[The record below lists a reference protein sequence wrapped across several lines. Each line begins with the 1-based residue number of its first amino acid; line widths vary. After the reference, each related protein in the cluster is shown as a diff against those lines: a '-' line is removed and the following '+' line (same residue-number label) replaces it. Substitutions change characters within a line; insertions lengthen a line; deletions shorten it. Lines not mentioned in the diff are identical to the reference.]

1 MAHRSTRSDFTMSE
15 RDFAAP
21 RRPPPRGY
29 DDVEFDRHSPAP
41 RRGPPVREYE
51 DLEMDR
57 TPAFLRDDRRSEAG
71 PLVLR
76 SREVETVD
84 RRRRSP
90 SPGFRYRDSRLLSR
104 EPSMERRSSR
114 FVDRSPSPP
123 PVRVESRMSMI
134 DRRRERSPSPEKERD
149 FIRLRIE
156 REREKE
162 RAPSPSPSPSPP
174 PPAPAPQVIRG
185 PTIEREVITHYR
197 DIDHGIER
205 AKQPSPPPPPRRAA
219 SRPRER
225 EMRETDIDIYTS
237 RTETDIDVRSRAR
250 SRSRPAAAR
259 PRILQ
264 RPSSFD
270 EEDVIIH
277 RNRNELRITDTRRRS
292 HSAAPVP
299 DYEDEAEYIT
309 SKIDSR
315 GQMGEAWHGA
325 TKDWTIIDVPPGTER
340 VKMDGVGGGGAE
352 VTWQRYNGVRRAR
365 FVPDR
370 EGTVVSSSPTTV
382 SEPLR
387 GRERERESSH
397 ERERLSVSIFD
408 GRDKSR
414 DRDVEFEDRRIS
426 IREGD
431 RVPNRRRNDMWTEIT
446 KDLVVREAIERLGY
460 EYEETEWFFYVMQY
474 LRYEDVV
481 ELVNVSDDIR
491 RARRQRARELEWERD
506 HRDSWADRHRRSRK
520 SGGWDKVDDE
530 RITEREVLYDRYYR

>member
-1 MAHRSTRSDFTMSE
+1 MAYRSTRSDFTVSE
-15 RDFAAP
+15 RDYAAP

-29 DDVEFDRHSPAP
+29 DDVDVFDRHSPAP
-41 RRGPPVREYE
+41 RRTPVPVREYE
-51 DLEMDR
+51 DAELDR
-57 TPAFLRDDRRSEAG
+57 TPAFLRDDGRRSEAG

-76 SREVETVD
+76 SREVETLD

-123 PVRVESRMSMI
+123 SVRVESRLVE
-134 DRRRERSPSPEKERD
+134 RRRERSQSPEKERD
-149 FIRLRIE
+149 HIRLRIE

-162 RAPSPSPSPSPP
+162 RVPSPSPSPP

-205 AKQPSPPPPPRRAA
+205 AKQPSPPPPPRRAP
-219 SRPRER
+219 SRARE
-225 EMRETDIDIYTS
+225 RETDIDIYTS
-237 RTETDIDVRSRAR
+237 RTETDIDVRSRTR
-250 SRSRPAAAR
+250 SRSRPAVR

-277 RNRNELRITDTRRRS
+277 RNRNELRITDSRRRS

-325 TKDWTIIDVPPGTER
+325 TKDWTIVDVPPGTER
-340 VKMDGVGGGGAE
+340 VKMDGIGGGSAE

-382 SEPLR
+382 SEPVR
-387 GRERERESSH
+387 GRERERESSR
-397 ERERLSVSIFD
+397 ERERLSVSIYD
-408 GRDKSR
+408 GREKSR
-414 DRDVEFEDRRIS
+414 DRDVEFEERDRRIS

-431 RVPNRRRNDMWTEIT
+431 RVPTRRRNDMWTEIT

-491 RARRQRARELEWERD
+491 RARRHRARELEWERD
-506 HRDSWADRHRRSRK
+506 YRDGWADRHRRSRK
-520 SGGWDKVDDE
+520 SAGWDKIDDE